1 MNKPTIYLLWAA
13 RLIAAVIMLQTLYF
27 KFLGQPESVY
37 IFSTLGVEPWG
48 RIGSGIVELIAS
60 SLILIPR
67 TSWIGAGLALGV
79 MAGAI
84 LAHLTVLGIEV
95 QGDGGYLFFLAIAVA
110 ASTSTILYLSRQ
122 QWLPIVGGLIASVFG
137 RKPVRANA

>member
-27 KFLGQPESVY
+27 KFLGQPESIY

-48 RIGSGIVELIAS
+48 RFGSGIVELIAS
-60 SLILIPR
+60 ALILIPR

-95 QGDGGYLFFLAIAVA
+95 QGDGGYLFFLALAVA
-110 ASTSTILYLSRQ
+110 ASSSTILFLTRQ
-122 QWLPIVGGLIASVFG
+122 QWVPVVAGLLASVFG
-137 RKPVRANA
+137 KKPVRANA